1 MTEEEKTVARE
12 EKNRKARARYRTK
25 QIEELSAMGAIVET
39 NDLDETEEIE
49 QYLAGLPPQ

>member
-12 EKNRKARARYRTK
+12 EKKRKARARYRTK

-49 QYLAGLPPQ
+49 RYLAGLPPQ